1 MKYKTQN
8 AVRGIMAALC
18 MLGILFLSRPAVL
31 AVNAEGDAM
40 LRASAVVE
48 ESRATVTVALEGNPG
63 IWGLKFKV
71 GYDHSA
77 LTLKSVEKGD
87 VFEKSEV
94 VLPDSLDR
102 EEFVFV
108 AASSRLEDITA
119 DGNLA
124 TLNFLVKDGASVK
137 PYPVTLELIQAINAE
152 GEDVDITATI
162 GEDVIEI
169 RGLKESYDYTGAKI
183 TPDFDV
189 VDKNIIVDG
198 EPKVLVLGTD
208 YTVKYTNNTK
218 VTNENSKATVTVVGK
233 GNYTGKDVTASFRI
247 EEAKN
252 VSAGNIPGEDIS
264 GENIEL
270 INLKGAKIDKINPI
284 PYTGEKKYPDFT
296 LTLKDRSKTEY
307 EYDHDEKIY
316 KTKDDTH
323 TPIAANVAL
332 SNNTNKGTA
341 TILLTGA
348 AGANGK
354 ATSVKK
360 TFKINPVDLSKAG
373 DKLTVTVEGVTP
385 GEAKVPYAVKGA
397 APAIKVSYKFNDNK
411 DAAVL
416 VNGRDYTLKYS
427 SNKKAGPGKFTITGK
442 GNYTKKYTG
451 TNTFTI
457 EPLNMAETRL
467 VAVTAYNGLKAG
479 KVKATV
485 VDKNG
490 DMLKASQYIVK
501 VFEKADDTEPM
512 AKNKTLEAGSTI
524 YVKATAKDTKNLQTG
539 TTTEAVPFKVGENI
553 AKAKFV
559 LNFKSKIYTGTEITL
574 KESDFKSATIKI
586 KGEKTPRNLKLKPK
600 NAASDAGYD
609 FEIISY
615 SGNIN
620 KGTATAV
627 IRGIGDYS
635 GTKTIKFKITAKKM
649 TPSIKKLITDV
660 LDRLW

>member
-1 MKYKTQN
+1 MKYKNPN
-8 AVRGIMAALC
+8 AVRGMMAALC
-18 MLGILFLSRPAVL
+18 MLGILFLSRSAVL
-31 AVNAEGDAM
+31 AVNAEGDAKI
-40 LRASAVVE
+40 RASAVVE
-48 ESRATVTVALEGNPG
+48 ESTGTATVTVALEGNPG

-87 VFEKSEV
+87 VFAESDV

-108 AASSRLEDITA
+108 AASNRLEDITA

-137 PYPVTLELIQAINAE
+137 SYPITLELIQAINAE
-152 GEDVDITATI
+152 GEDADITATV

-198 EPKVLVLGTD
+198 EPKVLVLGVD
-208 YTVKYTNNTK
+208 YTVKYTNNIK
-218 VTNENSKATVTVVGK
+218 ETNGNKMATVIVVGK

-247 EEAKN
+247 EAVKD
-252 VSAGNIPGEDIS
+252 VSDAPD
-264 GENIEL
+264 ENIVL

-284 PYTGEKKYPDFT
+284 PYTGEKRYPDFT
-296 LTLKDRSKTEY
+296 LTLNDRSKTEY
-307 EYDHDEKIY
+307 EYDYDEKIY

-348 AGANGK
+348 AGTNGK
-354 ATSVKK
+354 VTSVKK

-373 DKLTVTVEGVTP
+373 DKLTVTVAGV
-385 GEAKVPYAVKGA
+385 AADAANAPYAVKGA
-397 APAIKVSYKFNDNK
+397 TPAIRVSYKFSDDK

-416 VNGRDYTLKYS
+416 VNGKDYTLKYS

-442 GNYTKKYTG
+442 GNYTKKYAG

-457 EPLNMAETRL
+457 EPLDMAETEL

-524 YVKATAKDTKNLQTG
+524 YVRATAKDTKNLKDG
-539 TTTEAVPFKVGENI
+539 TTTEAVPFTVGENI
-553 AKAKFV
+553 AKAKIT
-559 LNFKSKIYTGTEITL
+559 LNFKSKIYTGAEITL

-586 KGEKTPRNLKLKPK
+586 KGKNRNLKLKPK

-609 FEIISY
+609 FEIVSY
-615 SGNIN
+615 SNNIN

-649 TPSIKKLITDV
+649 TPSIKKLLTDA
-660 LDRLW
+660 LQRLW